1 MNISITKKKKKIK
14 KQEETDKKEE
24 LRTNFIKLL
33 NSLNLW

>member
-1 MNISITKKKKKIK
+1 MNISITKKKKIK